1 MVGMNKNKNYNNEVE
16 DIYEKIMRYTL
27 TELLRE
33 ANRLGVRTNSTNV
46 YGMGMIIDDMM
57 RVICKN
63 KNIPTLIDDDIYFGV
78 SDELKLW
85 LD

>member
-1 MVGMNKNKNYNNEVE
+1 MNKNKDYHNEVKY
-16 DIYEKIMRYTL
+16 IYDTIMKYNL
-27 TELLRE
+27 TELIRE
-33 ANRLGVRTNSTNV
+33 ANRLGVRTNTTNV

-57 RVICKN
+57 RVVCKN

>member
-1 MVGMNKNKNYNNEVE
+1 MNKNKDYHNEVKY
-16 DIYEKIMRYTL
+16 IYDTIMKYNL
-27 TELLRE
+27 TELIRE
-33 ANRLGVRTNSTNV
+33 ANRLGVRTNTTNV

>member
-1 MVGMNKNKNYNNEVE
+1 
-16 DIYEKIMRYTL
+16 
-27 TELLRE
+27 
-33 ANRLGVRTNSTNV
+33 
-46 YGMGMIIDDMM
+46 MGMIIDDMM

>member
-1 MVGMNKNKNYNNEVE
+1 
-16 DIYEKIMRYTL
+16 MRYTL
-27 TELLRE
+27 AELLRE

>member
-1 MVGMNKNKNYNNEVE
+1 MNKNKDYHNEVKY
-16 DIYEKIMRYTL
+16 IYDTIMKYNL
-27 TELLRE
+27 TQLIRE
-33 ANRLGVRTNSTNV
+33 ANRLGVRTNTTNV

-57 RVICKN
+57 RVVCKN

>member
-1 MVGMNKNKNYNNEVE
+1 MVGMNKNKNYNNEVKY
-16 DIYEKIMRYTL
+16 IYDTIMKYNL
-27 TELLRE
+27 TELIRE
-33 ANRLGVRTNSTNV
+33 ANRLGVRTNTTNV
-46 YGMGMIIDDMM
+46 YGMGMIIDDMI

-63 KNIPTLIDDDIYFGV
+63 KNIPTLIDDDIYFSV

>member
-1 MVGMNKNKNYNNEVE
+1 MNKNKNYNNEVE
-16 DIYEKIMRYTL
+16 DIYENIMRYTL

-46 YGMGMIIDDMM
+46 YGMGM

>member
-1 MVGMNKNKNYNNEVE
+1 MNKNKNYHNEVKY
-16 DIYEKIMRYTL
+16 IYDTIMKYNL
-27 TELLRE
+27 TELIRE
-33 ANRLGVRTNSTNV
+33 ANRLGVRTNTTNV

-57 RVICKN
+57 RVVCKN

>member
-1 MVGMNKNKNYNNEVE
+1 MNKNKNYNNEVE

-46 YGMGMIIDDMM
+46 GEMGMIIDDMI

-63 KNIPTLIDDDIYFGV
+63 KNIPTQKNDDIYFGV

>member
-1 MVGMNKNKNYNNEVE
+1 MNKNKNYNNEVE

-46 YGMGMIIDDMM
+46 GEMGMIIDDMI

-63 KNIPTLIDDDIYFGV
+63 KNIPTQKNDDIYFGV
-78 SDELKLW
+78 SEELKLW